1 MLKKARIYI
10 LTIMGMFI
18 NLSFNLSADA
28 KEYVFACN
36 NWPPY
41 TASDLPKNGVLG
53 HVFTAAAERAN
64 INVRLEIMPWNRA
77 VSLVKKGR
85 ITGVYCSSY
94 AQSRE
99 SWLHFS
105 QESFLQASGGFF
117 IRKEAA
123 GLHAKNLG
131 KNLDNLK
138 SYRIGVLKSGFFET
152 FLKEKTNTRLHIAP
166 YRNEVIGMRMLAGG
180 RYDLILMSK
189 REGLQLLADK
199 LPEIQ
204 SQIIYHQNLHT
215 THTRP
220 GVSHKWPNSRDIIAK
235 IDQGYR
241 DLMAEGRLEKIY
253 SYHDFKP

>member
-1 MLKKARIYI
+1 MSKKARICI
-10 LTIMGMFI
+10 LMIMSMFI
-18 NLSFNLSADA
+18 NLSFNLSTDA
-28 KEYVFACN
+28 REYVFACN

-53 HVFTAAAERAN
+53 HVFKAAAERAN

-123 GLHAKNLG
+123 GSYPQNLG
-131 KNLDNLK
+131 QNLDILHP
-138 SYRIGVLKSGFFET
+138 YRIGVLKSGFFET
-152 FLKEKTNTRLHIAP
+152 FLKEKAKRRLRIDP
-166 YRNEVIGMRMLAGG
+166 YPNEVIGMRMLAGG

-189 REGLQLLADK
+189 REGLQLLTDK

-204 SQIIYHQNLHT
+204 GQIMYYQDLHT

-220 GVSHKWPNSRDIIAK
+220 GVSHKWPNSRDIIAR

-241 DLMAEGRLEKIY
+241 DLVAEGRLEEIY

>member
-1 MLKKARIYI
+1 MSKKGRICI
-10 LTIMGMFI
+10 LMSISLFVS
-18 NLSFNLSADA
+18 LSFNLSIYA

-41 TASDLPKNGVLG
+41 TASDLPENGVLG
-53 HVFTAAAERAN
+53 HVFKAAAAQAN
-64 INVRLEIMPWNRA
+64 IDVRLEIMPWNRA

-117 IRKEAA
+117 IRKESA
-123 GLHAKNLG
+123 GIYAQNLG
-131 KNLDNLK
+131 QNLNDLK

-152 FLKEKTNTRLHIAP
+152 FLKEKTNTSLRVDP
-166 YRNEVIGMRMLAGG
+166 YPNEMIGMRMLAGG

-189 REGLQLLADK
+189 REGLQLLAEK

-204 SQIIYHQNLHT
+204 TEIIYHQDLHT

-220 GVSHKWPNSRDIIAK
+220 AVSRKWPNSQDIIAK

-241 DLMAEGRLEKIY
+241 ALVADGRLEKIY
-253 SYHDFKP
+253 RYHDFKP